1 MPFIIKETDDL
12 TQKGTNTSFEYL
24 LKSAMNYLDNENS
37 NIVRW
42 RSNIDLRKINFMSLD
57 TAEKQKLIET
67 HQVHPTDTG
76 SVEVQVAMLSKRIS
90 KLSDHLQG
98 NIHDFASRQGLL
110 KMIGKR
116 KRLLSFIKDKN
127 VQRYQEL
134 VKKIGIRGW
143 FQLMKKKQS
152 KKKTQFKKKKNYPEK
167 TAFANLEKASS
178 TATTPKRSST
188 GIPKYVAD
196 RMARRIFFTA
206 GIPTILG
213 MSVFV
218 VSYIIVTRNIAEIPP
233 SSTIAISALFFL
245 LGLAGL
251 SFGILSASW
260 DKEPGSFFGIENI
273 PMNIQRAKAAFKPA
287 TQNFEDKS

>member
-1 MPFIIKETDDL
+1 
-12 TQKGTNTSFEYL
+12 
-24 LKSAMNYLDNENS
+24 
-37 NIVRW
+37 
-42 RSNIDLRKINFMSLD
+42 MSLD

-67 HQVHPTDTG
+67 HQVHATDTG
-76 SVEVQVAMLSKRIS
+76 SAEVQVAILSKRIS

-116 KRLLSFIKDKN
+116 KRLLSYIKAKN
-127 VQRYQEL
+127 IQKYQDL

-143 FQLMKKKQS
+143 FPLMKKKQS
-152 KKKTQFKKKKNYPEK
+152 KKKIINRKKKKFSET
-167 TAFANLEKASS
+167 TAFTNLEKKAKTVPSS
-178 TATTPKRSST
+178 KPST
-188 GIPKYVAD
+188 SGIPKYVAD

-206 GIPTILG
+206 GIPTIMG

-218 VSYIIVTRNIAEIPP
+218 ISYIIVTRNIAEIPP

-260 DKEPGSFFGIENI
+260 DREPGSFFGIENI

-287 TQNFEDKS
+287 TQNFEKNS